1 MHSETATKS
10 FCPTHPIQALPRYA
24 LCRRMELFTPP
35 QSGLDLRN
43 RERAGLAP
51 RISIAMKIAR
61 AVLVR
66 IPIYGGIW
74 LALCAVIG
82 IVAAE
87 GALHPARLALEPDS
101 GATAQSFA
109 ARNRA
114 TLADV
119 AIPAGDGVVL
129 RAWSL
134 RPATGNGDSV
144 IVLHG
149 QAANREVM
157 FGTAGLLL
165 RHGYSVLLPDAR
177 DHGASGGA
185 IATYGILESADLRRW
200 VDWIEHAQAPHCIYG
215 LGDSMGAAQL
225 LQSLAAIPEFCA
237 VVAESTFS
245 SFREAAYDRIGQQFR
260 TGPWLGRTVLRPA
273 IEEGLIYARFQYGVD
288 LAKAS
293 PERVVAS
300 TRVPVLLI
308 HGLAD
313 TNLPPRHSE
322 RINAKNP
329 NVVLWEP
336 PGAGHCGASDAA
348 PEEYERR
355 VIGWFESHSHRS

>member
-1 MHSETATKS
+1 
-10 FCPTHPIQALPRYA
+10 
-24 LCRRMELFTPP
+24 
-35 QSGLDLRN
+35 
-43 RERAGLAP
+43 
-51 RISIAMKIAR
+51 MKIAR
-61 AVLVR
+61 GVLVR

-82 IVAAE
+82 ILAAE
-87 GALHPARLALEPDS
+87 GALHPARLSLEPDH
-101 GATAQSFA
+101 GAAAQSFA
-109 ARNRA
+109 ARNHA

-119 AIPAGDGVVL
+119 AIPAGDGAVL
-129 RAWSL
+129 RAWTL
-134 RPATGNGDSV
+134 RPSPGNGDAV

-157 FGTAGLLL
+157 LGTAGLLL
-165 RHGYSVLLPDAR
+165 RHWYSILLPDAR

-185 IATYGILESADLRRW
+185 IATYGILESGDLRRW
-200 VDWIEHAQAPHCIYG
+200 VDWIERAQAPHCIYG

-260 TGPWLGRTVLRPA
+260 TGPWLGRSILRPA
-273 IEEGLIYARFQYGVD
+273 IEAGLLYARLKYKVD
-288 LAKAS
+288 PSQAS
-293 PERVVAS
+293 PVRAVAS

-322 RINAKNP
+322 QIKAQNP

-348 PEEYERR
+348 PEEYEGR
-355 VIGWFESHSHRS
+355 VIGWFESHDRVSVVGSS